1 MKQPPR
7 RDFLKIADAIFA
19 GMLTPEQLLSLKS
32 TNNAQPNIIIILWDA
47 FSAKHLSLYGYP
59 RLTTLH

>member
-1 MKQPPR
+1 MRQFLQP
-7 RDFLKIADAIFA
+7 DFLKVAGATFA
-19 GMLTPEQLLSLKS
+19 GMPTPEQLLSLKS

-47 FSAKHLSLYGYP
+47 FSAKYLSLYGYP